1 MLARQPIDGNER
13 LTSVLGTLLLTLKL
27 GFTTLLANVIVTGLM
42 VVVLLV
48 SEGTDDL
55 WSMWGLLGGTVAFLN
70 VVTLYPVLGQ
80 AANSVPLSRAV
91 VAAMFLM
98 LVGGIAVVSGIAAG
112 LLGRFEPPP
121 AALGDAWWAPTLLV
135 FAAGAWV
142 AAWVVPLMFVGL
154 LPVPLA
160 LLVAMV
166 LCAVS
171 LAGAAAPMLLVSF
184 GTESWV
190 NLALLSPLVT
200 VPALAVFL
208 FVVPLQRLAPRSH

>member
-1 MLARQPIDGNER
+1 MPARQSTDGNER

-27 GFTTLLANVIVTGLM
+27 GFTTLVANALVTGLM
-42 VVVLLV
+42 VAALLAR
-48 SEGTDDL
+48 EGTDDL

-80 AANSVPLSRAV
+80 VANSVPLSRAV

-98 LVGGIAVVSGIAAG
+98 MVGGIAVVSGIAAA

-121 AALGDAWWAPTLLV
+121 AVLGDAWWTPTLLV
-135 FAAGAWV
+135 FAAGAWG